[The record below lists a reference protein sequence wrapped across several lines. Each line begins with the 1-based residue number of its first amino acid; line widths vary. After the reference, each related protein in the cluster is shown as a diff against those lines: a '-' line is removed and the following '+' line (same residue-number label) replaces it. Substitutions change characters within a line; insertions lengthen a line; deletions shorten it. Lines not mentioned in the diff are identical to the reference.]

1 MSKSGWLIGVLMVPL
16 AACGNSSNSGTE
28 SPAGKSGLSSALVLS
43 AASDAQ
49 KLQFCNWLASVA
61 PADACSGASASSQDA
76 GAPVTDGGM
85 PGSSD
90 GGASAAAGGE
100 PASAAA
106 QCLACCPAPLCK
118 PQRERAVGD
127 RAGQCTAG
135 SLPPQAARGDCG
147 CCGADIAPRAAPAP
161 ARLDTTVHGCTCSSA
176 AAAATGPGTLG
187 NGAAASGT
195 PRLGACSGS
204 CTVAVAEKGSDATA
218 PTAAA

>member
-1 MSKSGWLIGVLMVPL
+1 MVPL

-106 QCLACCPAPLCK
+106 QCLASFSGFTKDCSVVAAEECFSNWEASGACEVPATSTCAAYDACAKATPPKNDVISGHLRCSDFHK
-118 PQRERAVGD
+118 FGKDSSAGGD
-127 RAGQCTAG
+127 RGYLPWNDFCDV
-135 SLPPQAARGDCG
+135 SLWIYVPCDQ
-147 CCGADIAPRAAPAP
+147 
-161 ARLDTTVHGCTCSSA
+161 SA
-176 AAAATGPGTLG
+176 ANL
-187 NGAAASGT
+187 
-195 PRLGACSGS
+195 ACK
-204 CTVAVAEKGSDATA
+204 VAFPDCESKYCRGFYSL
-218 PTAAA
+218 